1 MKSIAY
7 FAAAVLLLG
16 SAVPA
21 SADDFH
27 EINDVDD
34 FNEANDLD
42 DFHEVNDLD
51 DLNEVNAWRFYSAQD
66 YPLSE
71 GNSNLF
77 GNVKTHS
84 SNDDLDEVNDLD
96 DFNDLDEVN
105 DLDDLNEVNDLD
117 DFNKVNAWRFYSA
130 QDYPLSESNSNLF
143 ANVKTHSSNDWW
155 QYNIHTRQ
163 LQSRSN
169 LNNCLDAYLKD
180 GKYWVHTWPC
190 RSTNGN
196 QKWHVDFADHRIKHD
211 THPNV
216 CLDADPTDPQRK
228 VQVWEC
234 HPHDVN
240 KNQYW
245 SLNEETIHFKR
256 NDLYLTNT
264 EHGNTGDI
272 SFEWLLPED
281 TGDWNQDRD
290 QEWDYNRD
298 FHQVRSDD
306 DDYCLDAY
314 NGRVRTSR
322 CSHTDENQKW
332 QYDVYTNQLRHLTH
346 NRSCLELNYEAG
358 AQPHL

>member
-1 MKSIAY
+1 MITFSE
-7 FAAAVLLLG
+7 L
-16 SAVPA
+16 SAGQGKELTHFQSECPDD
-21 SADDFH
+21 SAWL
-27 EINDVDD
+27 
-34 FNEANDLD
+34 AC
-42 DFHEVNDLD
+42 
-51 DLNEVNAWRFYSAQD
+51 
-66 YPLSE
+66 
-71 GNSNLF
+71 
-77 GNVKTHS
+77 
-84 SNDDLDEVNDLD
+84 
-96 DFNDLDEVN
+96 
-105 DLDDLNEVNDLD
+105 
-117 DFNKVNAWRFYSA
+117 
-130 QDYPLSESNSNLF
+130 
-143 ANVKTHSSNDWW
+143 
-155 QYNIHTRQ
+155 
-163 LQSRSN
+163 LQSNVR
-169 LNNCLDAYLKD
+169 NCLDAYLKN
-180 GKYWVHTWPC
+180 GKYWVHTSPC
-190 RSTNGN
+190 DGANSN
-196 QKWHVDFADHRIKHD
+196 QKWHVNMADHRIKHD
-211 THPNV
+211 TYPNV

-245 SLNEETIHFKR
+245 SVNEETVHFKR

-272 SFEWLLPED
+272 SFAGLLRED
-281 TGDWNQDRD
+281 AVERNQDRD

-358 AQPHL
+358 AQPHLSECLPPTHNSYSLQKFDLFKTIEFD